1 MIGLVNY
8 GLSVDNHPTCRR
20 LLYRFYEPDQ
30 GRISVGGSDVSA
42 VDLDS
47 LRKSIAI
54 VPQDSVLFH
63 DTIRWDL

>member
-1 MIGLVNY
+1 MIGFVNF
-8 GLSVDNHPTCRR
+8 LSIYNPQTCRR

-63 DTIRWDL
+63 DTIRWEL

>member
-1 MIGLVNY
+1 MKFCL
-8 GLSVDNHPTCRR
+8 DNHLTCGR

-30 GRISVGGSDVSA
+30 GRIKVGGSDVSA

-63 DTIRWDL
+63 DTIRWDF